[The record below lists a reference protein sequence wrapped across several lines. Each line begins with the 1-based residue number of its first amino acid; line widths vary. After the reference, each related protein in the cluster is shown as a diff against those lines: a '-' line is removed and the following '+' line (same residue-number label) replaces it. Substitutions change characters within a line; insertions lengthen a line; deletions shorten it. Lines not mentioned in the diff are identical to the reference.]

1 MWFGYGP
8 LSQSSE
14 GDRTMYAYLRI
25 PFVGAVYA
33 EISKRSDWGVEREPG
48 EVLIWAGR
56 VHVILSIRDK
66 VQRSARK
73 NL

>member
-1 MWFGYGP
+1 
-8 LSQSSE
+8 
-14 GDRTMYAYLRI
+14 MYAYLRI
-25 PFVGAVYA
+25 PFVGAVYV
-33 EISKRSDWGVEREPG
+33 EITNRSDWGVEREPG
-48 EVLIWAGR
+48 EVLVWAGR